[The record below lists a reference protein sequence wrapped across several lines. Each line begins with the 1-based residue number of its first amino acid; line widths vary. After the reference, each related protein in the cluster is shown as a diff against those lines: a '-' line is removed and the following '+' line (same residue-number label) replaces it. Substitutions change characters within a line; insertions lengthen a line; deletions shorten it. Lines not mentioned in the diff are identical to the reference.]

1 MDLLASLLVSI
12 AVLSLGLALRRSQ
25 RQYEISVFARLADN
39 AAHQYA
45 AARLGSDARPYLY
58 LRIIAPPALFALGWI
73 ESPVLAAAGAAAGL
87 FLPRAYL
94 TWLVHAQASKSEAEA
109 GRLLQSLITGL
120 AAGGTY
126 LDALREARLRCEDAW
141 LSEDLDLII
150 QRFLLDAPLH
160 QTIEEVRGRTRT
172 RNLGLIWDTLAIC
185 TANHLPTQ
193 KARALLTDLSG
204 TVHFNVQI
212 ANEVRA
218 RSAGQRA
225 QIWLLA
231 VIVPGMFLYL
241 RWVSPDL
248 LTILDDT
255 MVGRFFLFPLAVAL
269 EIGGVLL
276 SLRIARVQA

>member
-1 MDLLASLLVSI
+1 MDLVASLLVSI
-12 AVLSLGLALRRSQ
+12 SVLSLGLALRRSQ
-25 RQYEISVFARLADN
+25 SRGEIRLFARLLAN
-39 AAHQYA
+39 ATQQLA
-45 AARLGSDARPYLY
+45 AARLGPDARPYLY
-58 LRIIAPPALFALGWI
+58 FRLLAPPMLFILGWLQ
-73 ESPVLAAAGAAAGL
+73 SPVLAVGGGLAGI

-94 TWLVHAQASKSEAEA
+94 EWMVHAQANKSEGEA
-109 GRLLQSLITGL
+109 GRFLQSLITGL

-126 LDALREARLRCEDAW
+126 LDALREARLRCQNPW
-141 LSEDLDLII
+141 LAEDLDLII

-160 QTIEEVRGRTRT
+160 ESVGEIRARTRT
-172 RNLGLIWDTLAIC
+172 RNLSLIWETLAIC

-193 KARALLTDLSG
+193 KARGLLTELSG

-241 RWVSPDL
+241 RWVSPEL
-248 LTILDDT
+248 LTVLDDT
-255 MVGRFFLFPLAVAL
+255 MVGRLVLFPLAVAL

-276 SLRIARVQA
+276 SLRIARVQP

>member
-1 MDLLASLLVSI
+1 MDLVASLLVSI
-12 AVLSLGLALRRSQ
+12 SVLSLGLALRRHQ
-25 RQYEISVFARLADN
+25 ERVRIGIFARLSDN
-39 AAHQYA
+39 ARNQFA
-45 AARLGSDARPYLY
+45 AARLGSDARPYLC
-58 LRIIAPPALFALGWI
+58 LQIIAPPALFAVGWI
-73 ESPVLAAAGAAAGL
+73 ESPVLAVGGALIGI
-87 FLPRAYL
+87 FLPRGYL
-94 TWLVHAQASKSEAEA
+94 KWMVHVRANNSEAES

-126 LDALREARLRCEDAW
+126 LAAFREARLRCQDAW
-141 LSEDLDLII
+141 LSEDLDLVI

-160 QTIEEVRGRTRT
+160 QTIQEVRNRTRT
-172 RNLGLIWDTLAIC
+172 RNLGLIWETLAIC

-193 KARALLTDLSG
+193 KARGLLTDLSG
-204 TVHFNVQI
+204 TVHFNVQM

-255 MVGRFFLFPLAVAL
+255 MVGRFFLFPLAMAL

-276 SLRIARVQA
+276 SLRIARVQP

>member
-1 MDLLASLLVSI
+1 MDLVASLLVSI
-12 AVLSLGLALRRSQ
+12 SVLSLGLALRRSQ
-25 RQYEISVFARLADN
+25 SRGEIGVFARLAD
-39 AAHQYA
+39 HTKRQFA
-45 AARLGSDARPYLY
+45 AARLGSDARLY
-58 LRIIAPPALFALGWI
+58 LCLRITAPPALFALGWI
-73 ESPVLAAAGAAAGL
+73 ESPVLALGGALAGV
-87 FLPRAYL
+87 FLPQAYL
-94 TWLVHAQASKSEAEA
+94 TWMARVQANKSEAEA
-109 GRLLQSLITGL
+109 RRLLQSLITGL

-126 LDALREARLRCEDAW
+126 LDALREARRRCEDAW

-160 QTIEEVRGRTRT
+160 QSIEEVRARTRT
-172 RNLGLIWDTLAIC
+172 RNLALIWETLAVC

-193 KARALLTDLSG
+193 KARGLLTDLSG
-204 TVHFNVQI
+204 TVHFNVQMT
-212 ANEVRA
+212 NEVRA

-255 MVGRFFLFPLAVAL
+255 VVGRFVLFPLAVAL

-276 SLRIARVQA
+276 SLRIVRVQA

>member
-1 MDLLASLLVSI
+1 MDLVASLLVSI
-12 AVLSLGLALRRSQ
+12 AVLSLGLALHQSRR
-25 RQYEISVFARLADN
+25 EADGGILARLTDN
-39 AAHQYA
+39 ARRQFAM
-45 AARLGSDARPYLY
+45 ARLGSDARPYLV
-58 LRIIAPPALFALGWI
+58 LRIVAPPALFALGWI
-73 ESPVLAAAGAAAGL
+73 ESPVLAAGGALAGI

-94 TWLVHAQASKSEAEA
+94 AWMVHLQANKSEGQA

-126 LDALREARLRCEDAW
+126 LDAFREARLRCDDPW
-141 LSEDLDLII
+141 LSQDLDLII
-150 QRFLLDAPLH
+150 QRFLLDAPL
-160 QTIEEVRGRTRT
+160 QQSIQEVRARTSS
-172 RNLGLIWDTLAIC
+172 RNLGLIWETLAIC

-193 KARALLTDLSG
+193 KARALLTELSG

-255 MVGRFFLFPLAVAL
+255 IVGRFFLFPLAVAL
-269 EIGGVLL
+269 EVGGVLL